1 MYKLYL
7 NEGVRT
13 LIDVSPN
20 EKDILDTIGD
30 YLKDNPEARFI
41 VIYSQEYGDC
51 IYGVINGYKDYIN
64 RLKMYNEKLKNMS
77 CTELKQ
83 EIVKDVKVKKK
94 RK

>member
-20 EKDILDTIGD
+20 EKDILDTIGE
-30 YLKDNPEARFI
+30 YLRDDPESRFI

-51 IYGVINGYKDYIN
+51 IYGVINGYKDYKD
-64 RLKMYNEKLKNMS
+64 RLEMYNEKQKHKVDRPK
-77 CTELKQ
+77 EL
-83 EIVKDVKVKKK
+83 IKKK
-94 RK
+94 DSKK

>member
-7 NEGVRT
+7 NEGVKT

-30 YLKDNPEARFI
+30 YLIDNPEARFI

-51 IYGVINGYKDYIN
+51 IYGVINGYKDYKD
-64 RLKMYNEKLKNMS
+64 RLEMYKEKQKS
-77 CTELKQ
+77 CIELKK
-83 EIVKDVKVKKK
+83 EITKDVKVKKLK
-94 RK
+94 KK